1 MRDSFMQDLER
12 GLVKHDWWK
21 TGIIYEIYLR
31 SFQDSNGDGIGD
43 LNGVVQRLD
52 YLSWLGVD
60 AVWISPFHPSP
71 MADFGYDISDYLGV
85 EPVFGK
91 VADVDRLVRAAHDR
105 HLKVILDFVPNH
117 TSDQHPWFQ
126 QSRASRLSSKRD
138 WYIWRDPGPGGGP
151 PNNWIS
157 QFGGP
162 AWTFDPATGQYYLH
176 SFLRE
181 QPDLNWRN
189 SAVREAMFDVLRFW
203 LARGIDGFRVDVM
216 WLLIKDEHMRDNP
229 LNPAYELTQPDIHR
243 TLSVYNADRP
253 EIHALIAQLRAVL
266 DQYPDRVLIGE
277 IYLPVER
284 LVAYYGD
291 RLSGAQLPFNF
302 ALIHAAWN
310 AKTIASLIAEYEHI
324 LPAGGWPNWVLGN
337 HDQPRIAARV
347 GAAQAR
353 IAAMLL
359 LTLRGTPTMYYG
371 DEIGMPS
378 VEVPPEVARDAWGK
392 NEPGLGVGRDPSR
405 TPMQWDDRAN
415 AGFSSARPWLPI
427 EACYPERNVARLSLD
442 PQSILSLYHRLIELR
457 RAHRVLQVGAA
468 RAISAENDVLTYE
481 RVNAGQRMLMMLNFS
496 AEPRLLPVPQRENA
510 CVLLSTHMDRKGSC
524 VPSEL
529 RANEGVIVEMGPAT
543 R

>member
-1 MRDSFMQDLER
+1 LATY
-12 GLVKHDWWK
+12 DWWK

-60 AVWISPFHPSP
+60 AIWISPFYPSP
-71 MADFGYDISDYLGV
+71 MADFGYDVSDYLDV
-85 EPVFGK
+85 EPVFGTL
-91 VADVDRLVRAAHDR
+91 ADVDRLVKAAHER

-117 TSDQHPWFQ
+117 TSDRHPWFL

-138 WYIWRDPGPGGGP
+138 WYIWRDPGRDGGP
-151 PNNWIS
+151 PNNWMS

-162 AWTFDPATGQYYLH
+162 AWTFDQATGQYYLH

-189 SAVREAMFDVLRFW
+189 SAVREAMSDVLRFW

-216 WLLIKDEHMRDNP
+216 WLLMKDDQMRDNP
-229 LNPAYELTQPDIHR
+229 VNPAYQPTQPDIHR

-253 EIHALIAQLRAVL
+253 EIHALIAQLRAVV
-266 DQYPDRVLIGE
+266 DQYADRVLIGE
-277 IYLPVER
+277 IYLPVDR
-284 LVAYYGD
+284 LVTYYGES
-291 RLSGAQLPFNF
+291 LSGAQLPFNF
-302 ALIHAAWN
+302 ALIHAAWT
-310 AKTIASLIAEYEHI
+310 AKAIASLIAEYEHV

-337 HDQPRIAARV
+337 HDQPRIVARV

-378 VEVPPEVARDAWGK
+378 VEIPPEVARDPWGK
-392 NEPGLGVGRDPSR
+392 NEPGLGVSRDPSR
-405 TPMQWDDRAN
+405 TPMQWDDRVN
-415 AGFSSARPWLPI
+415 AGFSSGRPWLPI
-427 EACYPERNVARLSLD
+427 EACYAERNVARLSRD
-442 PQSILSLYHRLIELR
+442 PQSILSFYHRLIELR
-457 RAHRVLQVGAA
+457 RAYRVLQVGDA

-481 RVNAGQRMLMMLNFS
+481 RVNDGQRMIVMLNFS
-496 AEPRLLPVPQRENA
+496 AEPRPLPASRRENA
-510 CVLLSTHMDRKGSC
+510 HVLLSTHMDREGSC
-524 VPSEL
+524 GLSEL
-529 RANEGVIVEMGPAT
+529 RGNEGIVAAMSPVT
-543 R
+543 T